1 MRDFLF
7 APEQAGTPVK
17 ALSGVEQGRL
27 MLAVALAHP
36 SNVLVLDEPTND
48 LDLETLDV
56 LQEMLASYPGTVLL
70 VSHDRDFLD
79 RTVTSLVVAEGD
91 GRWVEYAGDYSD
103 MVAQR
108 GKGIGDIPQ
117 ALKDSPKK
125 SAAKSSGSDKPAS
138 GSRKRLSPTEQHAL
152 KTLPVR
158 IAALHDEI
166 GRLERLLGD
175 PDLYERDREAFTAA
189 GTALTKVQGDLAA
202 AEEEWLRLELLS
214 EEMAQGVPSQ

>member
-1 MRDFLF
+1 
-7 APEQAGTPVK
+7 
-17 ALSGVEQGRL
+17 
-27 MLAVALAHP
+27 
-36 SNVLVLDEPTND
+36 
-48 LDLETLDV
+48 
-56 LQEMLASYPGTVLL
+56 
-70 VSHDRDFLD
+70 LD

-91 GRWVEYAGDYSD
+91 GRWVEYAGGYSD

-117 ALKDSPKK
+117 AALKDSPKK

-152 KTLPVR
+152 KALPAR
-158 IAALHDEI
+158 IAALRDEI

-175 PDLYERDREAFTAA
+175 SDLYERDREAFTAA
-189 GTALTKVQGDLAA
+189 GTALTKVQGDLAT